1 MAFAMIMLPLPL
13 VAATWDT
20 PESTANPFAW
30 PPPSVPL
37 PAQVPGMFRAKEAF
51 PSFEMAPAVTPMLPQ
66 VTVALP
72 WLPAD
77 LDPIAPPDGMP
88 VQGNPAGL
96 ALLENAV
103 GNGIVVGEVS
113 DATSLD
119 PIPGALV
126 EIVGTG
132 RTAEADAQGRFQI
145 GGLPAGTFNIEAT
158 QLGYFT
164 DSTVVTLI
172 EGSPSEIRFGL
183 RARPTDDSS
192 SEFTLEEETVVGE
205 YQDQEESQG
214 NFNLD
219 LAVTPTLSSSLSS
232 EDFTKAAVS
241 DAGEA
246 IEKISGANIVDGKF
260 AVVRG
265 LADRYITTT
274 LNGGAISSA
283 VPSRKAVRLDLFPTS
298 VLSGINV
305 DKLYAPYLTGDFGG
319 AAIDIRTKVFPTEPV
334 VDFKLKQDYNPSLPD
349 HMMLSADRD
358 LEYFGGLNED
368 INASQIL
375 GDDLLLITQPQADAL
390 DAWTT
395 LTNNRSLKP
404 IARDSEQK
412 QSFSATLGNT
422 IDLQEGI
429 KFGFLMAGG
438 AGGEDN
444 YNETPILRPSGR
456 FWDEEEFQRQ
466 REWNL
471 YLAGGLQIGD
481 YNEIRAIYFRKNIT
495 QQNVTIGRGI
505 DDGGNNGVYGN
516 EDAYEEIVDRYG
528 AAAEVLGNFYEI
540 DPVEQNLEL
549 FQLSGRHQLDKRG
562 PKLTWSLT
570 DSDALEDRPNY
581 SIFRTTTLDF
591 TATDKFD
598 AFDEAL
604 NVNFYGIVDTFTPG
618 TAPNFSSVQEASAY
632 FLANGIFGPVVNPI
646 ILNNLLTNLNNS
658 YLPVDES
665 LGQIETVALNQFFA
679 NTLSGF
685 GPLTQRTAQST
696 KEKTKE
702 QSFNLEYPFYFDEDS
717 EDRGLTLGFGLSNI
731 DKTRETRVGIYD
743 LAFEW
748 NDASGGYLGGIPTA
762 DLYDNGLG
770 ELLAANPGL
779 IAALLTGTTNGGPF
793 YLDDSLGTLSTPGG
807 RPLINNV
814 DATHAIQSHY
824 FSGDLYFGDT
834 FIRGGV
840 RLESEDRRAVIVS
853 PAPPLNELQNKFGTA
868 DGNPPPY
875 SEDEMLPAIAAG
887 TSFFDGKLKVLGAW
901 SRTITRPAFYEWVP
915 NETIDLSTGLI
926 RNGNANLINA
936 TVENIDLSFDWKVND
951 TTNLRASFFD
961 KKIQA
966 PIIELFLD
974 AQTVVYDN
982 GNDGSIRGIELEL
995 DMAEL
1000 GPFSLVSNLTYIDAE
1015 LNYTVTNGGTPEDTT
1030 SSFPYQPE
1038 WIINANLGYEYEPW
1052 DFGINLIYNF
1062 VGENTTVIRRRAVDP
1077 SIVLGATH
1085 SLDLVMRKGF
1095 DRDEDG
1101 GGWMIGGG
1109 IKNLWST
1116 DNVYKWDGGGQ
1127 VDGRV
1132 RNTSGVDRTY
1142 FIEAKWAF

>member
-1 MAFAMIMLPLPL
+1 MAMPPLPL
-13 VAATWDT
+13 VAATRDARET
-20 PESTANPFAW
+20 VTNPFAW
-30 PPPSVPL
+30 PPPTVPL
-37 PAQVPGMFRAKEAF
+37 PAQVPGMFPERETF
-51 PSFEMAPAVTPMLPQ
+51 PSFAIAPAGSPLLPQ
-66 VTVALP
+66 APADLP
-72 WLPAD
+72 WLPGD

-126 EIVGTG
+126 ELKGTG
-132 RTAEADAQGRFQI
+132 RTAEADAQGRFQFA
-145 GGLPAGTFNIEAT
+145 GLPAGTFNIEAS

-164 DSTVVTLI
+164 DTTVVTVV

-183 RARPTDDSS
+183 RARPTDDTVD
-192 SEFTLEEETVVGE
+192 ETTLEEETIVGE
-205 YQDQEESQG
+205 YEEQETSQG

-219 LAVTPTLSSSLSS
+219 LAVTPTLSSGLTS

-334 VDFKLKQDYNPSLPD
+334 VDFKLKQDYDPSLPD
-349 HMMLSADRD
+349 QMMLSADRD

-368 INASQIL
+368 INADEIL
-375 GDDLLLITQPQADAL
+375 GDNLLLITQPQPDAL
-390 DAWTT
+390 AAWTT
-395 LTNNRSLKP
+395 LTNNRTLLPAAK
-404 IARDSEQK
+404 DSEQK
-412 QSFSATLGNT
+412 QSFSATLGDT
-422 IDLQEGI
+422 FDMQEGV

-444 YNETPILRPSGR
+444 YNQSRILRPSGR

-471 YLAGGLQIGD
+471 YLAGGLQLGD

-495 QQNVTIGRGI
+495 QQNVAIGRGI
-505 DDGGNNGVYGN
+505 DDGGGGVYGN
-516 EDAYEEIVDRYG
+516 VDAYEAIVDRYG
-528 AAAEVLGNFYEI
+528 AAAELLGNFYEI
-540 DPVEQNLEL
+540 DPVEQDLEL
-549 FQLSGRHQLDKRG
+549 LQLSGRHQMGERG
-562 PKLTWSLT
+562 PKLTWALT

-591 TATDKFD
+591 TATEEFD
-598 AFDEAL
+598 AFNEAL
-604 NVNFYGIVDTFTPG
+604 NVNFYNTVDTFTTG
-618 TAPNFSSVQEASAY
+618 TAPAFDSVAEASAY
-632 FLANGIFGPVVNPI
+632 FLANSIFPPALRPT
-646 ILNNLLTNLNNS
+646 ILNNLLTGLNES
-658 YLPVDES
+658 YVPIDAS

-679 NTLSGF
+679 SPLSGF

-696 KEKTKE
+696 KEESKDR
-702 QSFNLEYPFYFDEDS
+702 SINLEYPIYFDKDS
-717 EDRGLTLGFGLSNI
+717 EDRGLNLGFGLSNI
-731 DKTRETRVGIYD
+731 DKTRESRVGIYD

-748 NDASGGYLGGIPTA
+748 NDASGNYLGGVPAA
-762 DLYDNGLG
+762 DLYDNGVG
-770 ELLAANPGL
+770 ELLAANPQL

-824 FSGDLYFGDT
+824 FSGDLFFGDT

-840 RLESEDRRAVIVS
+840 RLESEDRRAAIVS
-853 PAPPLNELQNKFGTA
+853 PAPPLIDLQNKFGTA
-868 DGNPPPY
+868 DGNPPPF
-875 SEDEMLPAIAAG
+875 SEEEILPSIATG
-887 TSFFDGKLKVLGAW
+887 NSFFDGRLKVLGAW
-901 SRTITRPAFYEWVP
+901 SQTITRPAFYEWVP

-926 RNGNANLINA
+926 RFGNADLINA
-936 TVENIDLSFDWKVND
+936 TVDNIDLSFDWELDD
-951 TTNLRASFFD
+951 TTNLRVSIFD
-961 KKIQA
+961 KKIEA
-966 PIIELFLD
+966 PIVELFLD
-974 AQTVVYDN
+974 AETVIYDN
-982 GNDGSIRGIELEL
+982 GDEGAIRGMELEL

-1000 GPFSLVSNLTYIDAE
+1000 GPFSLVGNLTYIDAE
-1015 LNYTVTNGGTPEDTT
+1015 LTYTVDNGGKPEVTS

-1038 WIINANLGYEYEPW
+1038 WIFNANLGYEYEPW

-1062 VGENTTVIRRRAVDP
+1062 VGENTTVIRRRSVDP
-1077 SIVLGATH
+1077 SIVLDTTH

-1095 DRDEDG
+1095 GQDEG
-1101 GGWMIGGG
+1101 GGSWVIGGG

-1116 DNVYKWDGGGQ
+1116 DNVYTYDGGGQ
-1127 VDGRV
+1127 VDGQV

>member
-1 MAFAMIMLPLPL
+1 MQPLPL
-13 VAATWDT
+13 VAATWDAR
-20 PESTANPFAW
+20 ESTSNPFAW
-30 PPPSVPL
+30 PLPSVPL
-37 PAQVPGMFRAKEAF
+37 PAQVPGIFPAREAF
-51 PSFEMAPAVTPMLPQ
+51 PGFAIAPDVSPLLPQAPAD
-66 VTVALP
+66 LP
-72 WLPAD
+72 WLPGD

-88 VQGNPAGL
+88 VRGNPVGL

-119 PIPGALV
+119 PIPGALI
-126 EIVGTG
+126 ELVGTG
-132 RTAEADAQGRFQI
+132 RTAEADAQGRFQFA
-145 GGLPAGTFNIEAT
+145 GLPAGTFNIEAS

-164 DSTVVTLI
+164 DTTVITVI

-183 RARPTDDSS
+183 RARPTDDTVD
-192 SEFTLEEETVVGE
+192 ETTLEEETIVGE
-205 YQDQEESQG
+205 YQEQETSQG

-219 LAVTPTLSSSLSS
+219 LAVTPTLSSGLTS

-305 DKLYAPYLTGDFGG
+305 DKIYAPYLTGDFGG

-334 VDFKLKQDYNPSLPD
+334 VDFKLKQDYDPSLPD
-349 HMMLSADRD
+349 QMMLSADRD
-358 LEYFGGLNED
+358 LEYFGGLGED
-368 INASQIL
+368 INANEIL
-375 GDDLLLITQPQADAL
+375 GNDLRLITQPQPDAL

-395 LTNNRSLKP
+395 LTNNRTLRP

-412 QSFSATLGNT
+412 QSFSMTLGNT
-422 IDLQEGI
+422 IDLTEGV

-444 YNETPILRPSGR
+444 YNQSRQLRPAGT

-471 YLAGGLQIGD
+471 YLAGGLQLGD

-495 QQNVTIGRGI
+495 QQNVSIGRGI
-505 DDGGNNGVYGN
+505 DDGGNTGIYGN
-516 EDAYEEIVDRYG
+516 VDAFEEIVDRYG
-528 AAAEVLGNFYEI
+528 AAADLLGNFYEI
-540 DPVEQNLEL
+540 DPVEQDLEI
-549 FQLSGRHQLDKRG
+549 FQLSGRHQMGERG

-570 DSDALEDRPNY
+570 NSDALEDRPNY

-591 TATDKFD
+591 TATEEFD
-598 AFDEAL
+598 AFNEGQ
-604 NVNFYGIVDTFTPG
+604 NENFYSIVDTFTTG
-618 TAPNFSSVQEASAY
+618 TAPAFDSVAEASAY
-632 FLANGIFGPVVNPI
+632 FLANSIFPPAI
-646 ILNNLLTNLNNS
+646 RPTILNSLLTDLNDS
-658 YLPVDES
+658 YVPVDES
-665 LGQIETVALNQFFA
+665 LGTVETVALNQFFA
-679 NTLSGF
+679 SPLSGF
-685 GPLTQRTAQST
+685 GPLTQRTVQST
-696 KEKTKE
+696 KEKS
-702 QSFNLEYPFYFDEDS
+702 QDQNFNLEYPIYFDEDS
-717 EDRGLTLGFGLSNI
+717 EDDGLTLGFGVSNI

-748 NDASGGYLGGIPTA
+748 NDASGNYLGGVPSE

-779 IAALLTGTTNGGPF
+779 IADLLTGSRNGGPF
-793 YLDDSLGTLSTPGG
+793 YLDDSLGILSTPGG

-824 FSGDLYFGDT
+824 FSSDLFFGDT

-840 RLESEDRRAVIVS
+840 RFETEDRRAVIVS
-853 PAPPLNELQNKFGTA
+853 PAPPLNELQSKFGTA
-868 DGNPPPY
+868 DGNPRPV
-875 SEDEMLPAIAAG
+875 SADEVLPAITAG
-887 TSFFDGKLKVLGAW
+887 SALFDGKLKVLAAW
-901 SRTITRPAFYEWVP
+901 SQTTTRPAFFEWVP

-926 RNGNANLINA
+926 RTGNANLLNA
-936 TVENIDLSFDWKVND
+936 AVESIDISLDWQVND
-951 TTNLRASFFD
+951 TTSLRASFFD
-961 KKIQA
+961 KKIED
-966 PIIELFLD
+966 PIVELFFS
-974 AQTVVYDN
+974 AESVNYDN
-982 GNDGSIRGIELEL
+982 GDDGSIRGIELEL

-1000 GPFSLVSNLTYIDAE
+1000 GPFSLVSNLTYINAE
-1015 LNYTVTNGGTPEDTT
+1015 LNYTVDNGGIPETT
-1030 SSFPYQPE
+1030 SSSFPYQPE
-1038 WIINANLGYEYEPW
+1038 WIFNANLGYEHEPW

-1062 VGENTTVIRRRAVDP
+1062 VGENTTVIRRRSVDP
-1077 SIVLGATH
+1077 SLVLDDTH
-1085 SLDLVMRKGF
+1085 SLDLVISKGF
-1095 DRDEDG
+1095 GRDEDG
-1101 GGWMIGGG
+1101 GGWLIGGG

-1116 DNVYKWDGGGQ
+1116 DNVYTYDGGGE
-1127 VDGRV
+1127 VDGQV